1 MFKERT
7 IKYFEFDDVDYVVE
21 VIETEENDFTE
32 VEVWLQK
39 QDYGVKSLMFGM
51 PKKALLKMCDEHT
64 TYEDILFG
72 LISSNILNH
81 IRLYEDDYSD

>member
-1 MFKERT
+1 MIKERT
-7 IKYFEFDDVDYVVE
+7 IKYFEFVSVGYVVE
-21 VIETEENDFTE
+21 VVENDFAE

-51 PKKALLKMCDEHT
+51 PKRELLKMCDEHN
-64 TYEDILFG
+64 TYEDMLLG

-81 IRLYEDDYSD
+81 IRLYENDYVD